1 MIPLPSPLHPAVVH
15 FPIALLMIGAPV
27 AVLAIFLRRWHL
39 PWLAAIMLVLGAA
52 GTMVAVATGE
62 QEGEMVESGSQA
74 LEQVLEMHEE
84 FGEMTRN
91 VAIVAAVLA
100 VAAAFSSRVRIAG
113 RGLSVLAAVAAA
125 AAAYYVAETGHYG
138 GQLVYRH
145 GAGINLSAVPTA
157 TDTSPSG
164 TAVIPRGDHEDDD

>member
-27 AVLAIFLRRWHL
+27 AVLAVFLRRWHL
-39 PWLAAIMLVLGAA
+39 PWLVAILLVLGASGA
-52 GTMVAVATGE
+52 MVAVATGE
-62 QEGEMVESGSQA
+62 QEGEMVEGGSQA
-74 LEQVLEMHEE
+74 VERVLEEHEE

-91 VAIVAAVLA
+91 LAVVAAVLA
-100 VAAAFSSRVRIAG
+100 VAAAALSRVRIAG

-125 AAAYYVAETGHYG
+125 AAAYCVAQTGHYG

-145 GAGINLSAVPTA
+145 GAGVNISAAQGGSESGAATA
-157 TDTSPSG
+157 EPKG
-164 TAVIPRGDHEDDD
+164 KHERADDD